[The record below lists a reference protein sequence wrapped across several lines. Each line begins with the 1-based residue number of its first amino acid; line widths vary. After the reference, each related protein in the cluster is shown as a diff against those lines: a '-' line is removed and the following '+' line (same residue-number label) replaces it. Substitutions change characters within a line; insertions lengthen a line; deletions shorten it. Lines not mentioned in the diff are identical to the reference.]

1 MGIVF
6 CVTTQTETQKHR
18 ICHVVWQDASH
29 SEGHWVDL
37 NDIASQDLPTIE
49 SAGFLVHEDDEKI
62 IIAASVDT
70 SNTQQTQTQTTTY
83 ISGEMIIPVAM
94 ILQFTHLDSAKVNR

>member
-29 SEGHWVDL
+29 PEGHWVDL
-37 NDIASQDLPTIE
+37 ND
-49 SAGFLVHEDDEKI
+49 
-62 IIAASVDT
+62 
-70 SNTQQTQTQTTTY
+70 TQQTTTY

-94 ILQFTHLDSAKVNR
+94 ILQLTHLDSAKENR

>member
-29 SEGHWVDL
+29 PEGHWVDL

-70 SNTQQTQTQTTTY
+70 SNTQQTQTTTQY
-83 ISGEMIIPVAM
+83 VSGEMIIPVAM
-94 ILQFTHLDSAKVNR
+94 ILQLTHLDSAKENR

>member
-70 SNTQQTQTQTTTY
+70 SNTQQTQTTTY

-94 ILQFTHLDSAKVNR
+94 ILQFTHLDSAKENR

>member
-18 ICHVVWQDASH
+18 ICHVVWRDASH

-70 SNTQQTQTQTTTY
+70 SNTQQTQTTTY

-94 ILQFTHLDSAKVNR
+94 ILQFTHLDSAKENR

>member
-1 MGIVF
+1 
-6 CVTTQTETQKHR
+6 
-18 ICHVVWQDASH
+18 
-29 SEGHWVDL
+29 
-37 NDIASQDLPTIE
+37 LPTIE

-70 SNTQQTQTQTTTY
+70 SNTQQTTTY

-94 ILQFTHLDSAKVNR
+94 ILQLTHLDGAKENR